1 MEPLFEFL
9 DQIDKELLL
18 FLHRQSTP
26 FLDVAMVAITEKY
39 HWIPLY
45 LVLIVVLIR
54 QFGWQAIYSIV
65 AVILLVVV
73 SDQLTSSFMKPFF
86 GRFRP
91 CHDPEIGHLIRIIR
105 RCGGEFGFVSSHAA
119 NSFSVSTFYIL
130 LFHKTHRYVW
140 WLLIWPLLF
149 SYSRI
154 YLGVHYPLDVLGGAI
169 VGIGLGWMMYAVTKK
184 LSVIVPFTFTPTT
197 RHAL

>member
-1 MEPLFEFL
+1 MEQVLEFL
-9 DQIDKELLL
+9 DQVDKDLLL
-18 FLHRQSTP
+18 FLHHQSSP

-39 HWIPLY
+39 NWIPLY
-45 LVLIVVLIR
+45 LLLIFALIR
-54 QFGWQAIYSIV
+54 QFRWQAVYSMA
-65 AVILLVVV
+65 AVILLVIL
-73 SDQLTSSFMKPFF
+73 SDQLTSGFMKPFF

-119 NSFSVSTFYIL
+119 NSFSVSTFFIL
-130 LFHKTHRYVW
+130 LFHKSHRYIW

-154 YLGVHYPLDVLGGAI
+154 YLGVHYPLDVLGGAL
-169 VGIGLGWMMYAVTKK
+169 VGIGLGWMMYRATEK
-184 LSVIVPFTFTPTT
+184 LSEKVPFEFTPGKT
-197 RHAL
+197 

>member
-1 MEPLFEFL
+1 MEQLLEFL

-26 FLDVAMVAITEKY
+26 FLDIAMVAITEKY
-39 HWIPLY
+39 SWIPLY
-45 LVLIVVLIR
+45 LILIVVLIR

-65 AVILLVVV
+65 AVILLVIV

-130 LFHKTHRYVW
+130 LFYKTHRYVW

-154 YLGVHYPLDVLGGAI
+154 YLGVHYPLDVLGGAL
-169 VGIGLGWMMYAVTKK
+169 VGIALGWLVYGITKS
-184 LSVIVPFTFTPTT
+184 LSQKIPFAFKPDQG
-197 RHAL
+197 H